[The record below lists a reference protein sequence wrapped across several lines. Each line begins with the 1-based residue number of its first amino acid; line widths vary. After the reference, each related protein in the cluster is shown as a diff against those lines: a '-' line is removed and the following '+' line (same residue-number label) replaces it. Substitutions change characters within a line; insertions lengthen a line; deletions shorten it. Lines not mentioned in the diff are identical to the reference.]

1 MIRVNNSLIPK
12 RVMGRCL
19 EGRRPVTKP
28 RGRWE
33 DAVMRDA
40 VDFFQVRKWKAAVR
54 NGEILRL
61 KTG

>member
-1 MIRVNNSLIPK
+1 
-12 RVMGRCL
+12 MGGCL

-33 DAVMRDA
+33 DAVVRDA
-40 VDFFQVRKWKAAVR
+40 VYFFKIRKWKAAVR

>member
-1 MIRVNNSLIPK
+1 
-12 RVMGRCL
+12 MGGYL
-19 EGRRPVTKP
+19 EGRRPVTKS

-40 VDFFQVRKWKAAVR
+40 VDFFQIRKWKAAVR
-54 NGEILRL
+54 NRETWRL